1 MAAQEGAQQ
10 QAQGAFD
17 WELNGK
23 TTNRVSGYYDGKYL
37 DSQVTRR
44 LSESGTR
51 VYGGYRLS
59 DGDFPIYEDEN
70 ITRDAGEFNAGI
82 VQSLWRD
89 RILDKDRAAFADAKL
104 ALAQEKSVQLLTQMG
119 VQHSAMSAYLDWLMA
134 GKAMQV
140 AESLVKIAE
149 KRQSA
154 FSRRVEKG
162 DIAAIYLT
170 ENQQYILKRK
180 ADLTEAERIFRNAGV
195 KLSLFWRDAKGN
207 PQPLTSRD
215 LPKDFPDFNTPEMAQ
230 MTQEIEQA
238 RLLRP
243 EVKMLALGQE
253 REKLKLQLGENRIL
267 PKVDFV
273 AEGGRD
279 IGDGFANRAGTE
291 AKIGFNV
298 SIPLQQ
304 NIGLGQMAEARAKL
318 KQIEQK
324 QRLLGDKIA
333 AEIRAVAN
341 DFDAAKQYR
350 SLTEQEVAAAR
361 KMEAAERQ
369 RFDDGLSDFFVINM
383 REERTASARLS
394 NLAANTKFWKA
405 VADYYLATLKPEKLL
420 ITDAN

>member
-1 MAAQEGAQQ
+1 
-10 QAQGAFD
+10 
-17 WELNGK
+17 
-23 TTNRVSGYYDGKYL
+23 
-37 DSQVTRR
+37 
-44 LSESGTR
+44 
-51 VYGGYRLS
+51 
-59 DGDFPIYEDEN
+59 
-70 ITRDAGEFNAGI
+70 
-82 VQSLWRD
+82 
-89 RILDKDRAAFADAKL
+89 
-104 ALAQEKSVQLLTQMG
+104 
-119 VQHSAMSAYLDWLMA
+119 
-134 GKAMQV
+134 
-140 AESLVKIAE
+140 
-149 KRQSA
+149 
-154 FSRRVEKG
+154 
-162 DIAAIYLT
+162 
-170 ENQQYILKRK
+170 
-180 ADLTEAERIFRNAGV
+180 
-195 KLSLFWRDAKGN
+195 
-207 PQPLTSRD
+207 
-215 LPKDFPDFNTPEMAQ
+215 
-230 MTQEIEQA
+230 
-238 RLLRP
+238 
-243 EVKMLALGQE
+243 MLALGQE

-279 IGDGFANRAGTE
+279 IGGGLANRAGNE

-304 NIGLGQMAEARAKL
+304 NIGRGQMAEARAKL

-420 ITDAN
+420 ITDADIQP